1 MLQSGPWLAHSVNVP
16 LCMALP
22 MGRGMATLGEFQTSY
37 SLEDCY
43 DMLEIIAVDNFN
55 SHQWTEWYKHER
67 R

>member
-1 MLQSGPWLAHSVNVP
+1 
-16 LCMALP
+16 MALP
-22 MGRGMATLGEFQTSY
+22 MGRGMATLGEFQTIY